1 MERYLKEPDVKEEQA
16 MEGLDELA
24 DHLELDASWI
34 KHELLEDDFELDA
47 VKHELIIKSEPSDQ
61 VRAPAALSC
70 ALLSHFCT

>member
-1 MERYLKEPDVKEEQA
+1 MKTNPLPPQTCYEMERYLKEPDVKEEQT

-47 VKHELIIKSEPSDQ
+47 VKHELMIKSEPSDQ
-61 VRAPAALSC
+61 V
-70 ALLSHFCT
+70 